1 MWSFWRKRVRKA
13 QIRGA
18 FGKFISEQG
27 LREIERSLE
36 TPSNEF
42 PPLNKEAIHYIIL
55 QVRDD
60 TSEDVQRHLA
70 QVLEILIEHDGVVE
84 VFMPSIITATFKPT
98 PDTNKPSLDAL
109 VGKLGPDVRAIYGC
123 GEYPRGTYGSQHSF
137 SYGTIFPQIGIKLEA
152 LLGLEFGTSKAI

>member
-1 MWSFWRKRVRKA
+1 MWSFRGKRIRKA

-27 LREIERSLE
+27 LRGIERSLE

-42 PPLNKEAIHYIIL
+42 PLLKKEAIRYVIL

-60 TSEDVQRHLA
+60 TPEDVQHHLA
-70 QVLEILIEHDGVVE
+70 QALEILIEHDGVIE
-84 VFMPSIITATFKPT
+84 DFMSSIVTVTFKPT

-123 GEYPRGTYGSQHSF
+123 GEFPRGTYGSQGRF
-137 SYGTIFPQIGIKLEA
+137 NYGTIFPHIGIKLEA
-152 LLGLEFGTSKAI
+152 LFQLQFGTSKAI